1 VWTMRPDGLRL
12 RQLTR
17 APGAAWGADW

>member
-1 VWTMRPDGLRL
+1 VWTMRPDGSRL